1 MTKRPKTGAELVK
14 SQRYFKTGPQ
24 SEAARRRV
32 GEACKR
38 TWERRKLIKRLAVE
52 APGLLGRIEA
62 SELGLS
68 EAGSLL
74 EQARN

>member
-1 MTKRPKTGAELVK
+1 MTKRPKTDAELVK
-14 SQRYFKTGPQ
+14 SPRDFKSGPQ
-24 SEAARRRV
+24 SAEARRRV